1 MKISEYLQCEESSP
15 CDDVEVMNP
24 VLPDIEV
31 DKEKIQVVMITEAPP
46 RNIDDYFYSGPE
58 SFFFKTV
65 SQAFKDA
72 GKEVASMEDLLDL
85 GIYLTTAIKCPK
97 ARLGV
102 STQTT
107 KNCLKILKK
116 EIDLFPRVKV
126 YMLMGDVAIKA
137 FNYIAKAESGQRVIP
152 NISTYKIRQ
161 DEYFYQGKRVFPSYV
176 ITGGNFLIE
185 KSKRK
190 MVADDL
196 RRMFDTVRVDGK
208 N

>member
-1 MKISEYLQCEESSP
+1 MDISKCLQCQESSP
-15 CDDVEVMNP
+15 CDDIEVMFP
-24 VLPDIEV
+24 VLPNIEV
-31 DKEKIQVVMITEAPP
+31 DEGKIQVVMITEAPP
-46 RNIDDYFYSGPE
+46 KNTDDYFYSGPK
-58 SFFFKTV
+58 SFFFRTV

-72 GKEVASMEDLLDL
+72 GKEVASMEDLLDM

-97 ARLGV
+97 AGLSV

-107 KNCLKILKK
+107 KKCLKILEK
-116 EIDLFPRVKV
+116 EIKLFPMAKV

-137 FNYIAKAESGQRVIP
+137 FNYIAKAETGKRVIP

-161 DEYFYQGKRVFPSYV
+161 GEYFYQGKRVFPSYV

-185 KSKRK
+185 KSKRE

-196 RRMFDTVRVDGK
+196 RRMFAIVDVK
-208 N
+208 